1 MKFTNPAFF
10 WALLVL
16 AIPILIHLFH
26 FRRFRTV
33 YFTNVRFLREL
44 KEETQS
50 RSRLKHLLVLLARCL
65 ALAALVTAF
74 AQPFIPANRKN
85 TAARR
90 AISIYVDN
98 SFSMDARGESS
109 NLLDLAKKHAADLIS
124 AYKPTDRF
132 QLITND
138 FEGKHQRLLSKEQ
151 FLEMLQEV
159 KISPASRPLS
169 EIYSRQRDVLLG
181 DKSSQPLIYWISDF
195 QSTQSDFNVIR
206 PDTLIGLNCIHIK
219 AQLSDNI
226 SIDSIWFETPYRQN
240 GKADLIQIQLRNHS
254 TGGVENRP
262 VQVSVDG
269 NQKGLG
275 SLTVGADSSTVLPV
289 SFSVSGVG
297 FHSGQVKITDFPV
310 VFDDAFYFSY
320 PIHEAVQVLS
330 IEGEA
335 PNPFLERLYAND
347 PAFRFKSVPFQSIDY
362 SELSKQNLIILHAL
376 PNLSSGLILE
386 LNKAVKNGATLLVFP
401 SLKADLNSYQ
411 ALASDFRAGL
421 YQQKMA
427 VSQQVGSFNYR
438 HPIYDDVFEKTPEG
452 IDLPKVKNYIKFSPS
467 PGAREVSIMKLQ
479 NGEPFF
485 SEFDAG
491 KGKIYQCAVPL
502 SEEASNFQQHA
513 LFIPTLYKI
522 ALYSVVSSPLYYVLG
537 NNETIELKG
546 AQPGTDQT
554 LKLKSE
560 DGRFEVI
567 PQHLVSDGVLKVIP
581 GEQLKEAGNYL
592 LTLGDSIL
600 ARVSFNYNRTESGGS
615 FPEQAEVEKA
625 LDQAGFSGAAVLDGN
640 QKEIKQ
646 TVLQLDEGKP
656 LWKWFVILALLFLL
670 CEILLLRFLKP

>member
-159 KISPASRPLS
+159 KISPSSRPLS
-169 EIYSRQRDVLLG
+169 EVYSRQRDVLSG
-181 DKSSQPLIYWISDF
+181 DKNSQALIYWISDF
-195 QSTQSDFNVIR
+195 QSTQSDFNAIR

-226 SIDSIWFETPYRQN
+226 SVDSIWFETPYRQN

-254 TGGVENRP
+254 ASGVENRP

-269 NQKGLG
+269 SQKGLG
-275 SLTVGADSSTVLPV
+275 SLTVGADSSTTLPV
-289 SFSVSGVG
+289 SFSVSGAG

-320 PIHEAVQVLS
+320 PINEAVQVLS

-335 PNPFLERLYAND
+335 PNPFLERLYASD
-347 PAFRFKSVPFQSIDY
+347 PSFRFKSVPFQSVDY

-376 PNLSSGLILE
+376 PNLSSGLVLE
-386 LNKAVKNGATLLVFP
+386 LNKAVKNGSTLMVFP

-411 ALASDFRAGL
+411 SLASDFKAGV
-421 YQQKMA
+421 YQQKMS
-427 VSQQVGSFNYR
+427 VSQQVGNFNYR
-438 HPIYDDVFEKTPEG
+438 HPIYDDVFEKAPDG

-479 NGEPFF
+479 NGEPFL

-522 ALYSVVSSPLYYVLG
+522 ALYSVVSTPLYYTLG

-546 AQPGTDQT
+546 VQPGTDQT

-560 DGRFEVI
+560 DGSFEVI
-567 PQHLVSDGVLKVIP
+567 PQHMVSDGVLKVIP

-600 ARVSFNYNRTESGGS
+600 AKVSFNYNRKESGGS
-615 FPEQAEVEKA
+615 FPEQSEVEKA

-656 LWKWFVILALLFLL
+656 LWKWFVILALVFLL
-670 CEILLLRFLKP
+670 CEILLLRFFKP

>member
-26 FRRFRTV
+26 FRRFKTV

-151 FLEMLQEV
+151 FLEMLQEI
-159 KISPASRPLS
+159 KISPSSRPLS
-169 EIYSRQRDVLLG
+169 EVYSRQRDVLLG

-206 PDTLIGLNCIHIK
+206 PDTSIALNCIHIK

-226 SIDSIWFETPYRQN
+226 SIDSIWFDTPYRQN

-254 TGGVENRP
+254 ASGVENRP

-269 NQKGLG
+269 SQKGLG
-275 SLTVGADSSTVLPV
+275 SLTVGADSSTTLPV
-289 SFSVSGVG
+289 SFSVSGAG

-320 PIHEAVQVLS
+320 PINEAVQVIS

-335 PNPFLERLYAND
+335 PNPFLERLYGSD
-347 PAFRFKSVPFQSIDY
+347 PAFRFKSVPFQSVDY

-376 PNLSSGLILE
+376 PNLSSGLVLE
-386 LNKAVKNGATLLVFP
+386 LNKAVKNGATLMIFP
-401 SLKADLNSYQ
+401 SLKSDLNSYQ
-411 ALASDFRAGL
+411 SLASDFKAGV
-421 YQQKMA
+421 YQQKMS
-427 VSQQVGSFNYR
+427 VSQQVGNFNYR
-438 HPIYDDVFEKTPEG
+438 HPIYDDVFEKAPDG

-479 NGEPFF
+479 NGESFL

-502 SEEASNFQQHA
+502 TEEASNFQQHA

-522 ALYSVVSSPLYYVLG
+522 ALYSVVSTPLYYTLG

-546 AQPGTDQT
+546 IQPGTDQT

-560 DGRFEVI
+560 DGSFEVI
-567 PQHLVSDGVLKVIP
+567 PQHMVSDGVLKVIP

-600 ARVSFNYNRTESGGS
+600 AKVSFNFNRKESGGS
-615 FPEQAEVEKA
+615 FPEQSEVEKA
-625 LDQAGFSGAAVLDGN
+625 LDQAGFSDAAVLDGN

-656 LWKWFVILALLFLL
+656 LWKWFVILALVFLL
-670 CEILLLRFLKP
+670 CEILLLRFFKP